1 MRVAVVGHVEWV
13 DFLVVER
20 CRRPARSFRRR
31 KRGRRRREAA
41 PTPRCSCASSPAAR
55 LLITALGGDE
65 LGRRAFDELS
75 GRGVRVEAVWRDEP
89 QRRAVCFLDEGG
101 ERTIALLGPK
111 LVPHGSDPLPWH
123 ELEGVDGVYFTGGD
137 VDAVRAARQAKV
149 LVASARELPVLREAG
164 VELDVLVASAAD
176 RGGALRRRARA
187 RRRGTSYAPK
197 ELAAA
202 RSSPAAA
209 SRPARFRGRSSTRT
223 APAMPSPRASRTALA
238 GGMPIE
244 KALELAS
251 RCGAAV
257 LAGRGPYEG
266 QIDALKGSQGCA
278 AAWSGLKWGEVDQR

>member
-1 MRVAVVGHVEWV
+1 MRVAVVGHVEWL

-20 CRRPARSFRRR
+20 VPTPGEIVQAEETWQ
-31 KRGRRRREAA
+31 EAA
-41 PTPRCSCASSPAAR
+41 GGGADAAVQ
-55 LLITALGGDE
+55 LHKLAGNAMLITALGGDE
-65 LGRRAFDELS
+65 LGRRAFDEVS

-89 QRRAVCFLDEGG
+89 QRRAVCFLDDVG

-137 VDAVRAARQAKV
+137 VDAVRAARRANV
-149 LVASARELPVLREAG
+149 LVASARELPVLREAR

-176 RGGALRRRARA
+176 RGERYTGGLEPPPRYVVRTEGA
-187 RRRGTSYAPK
+187 RGGTVEPGGRFPPGEVPGPVVDSYGAGDAF
-197 ELAAA
+197 AA
-202 RSSPAAA
+202 
-209 SRPARFRGRSSTRT
+209 GLTYGV
-223 APAMPSPRASRTALA
+223 A

-257 LAGRGPYEG
+257 LAGRGPFEG
-266 QIDALKGSQGCA
+266 QITL
-278 AAWSGLKWGEVDQR
+278 

>member
-1 MRVAVVGHVEWV
+1 MRVAVVGHVEWL

-20 CRRPARSFRRR
+20 VPSPGEIVQA
-31 KRGRRRREAA
+31 KETWQEAA
-41 PTPRCSCASSPAAR
+41 GGGADAAVQLHKLAGSA

-65 LGRRAFDELS
+65 LGRRAFDEVS

-89 QRRAVCFLDEGG
+89 QRRAVCFLDDAG

-111 LVPHGSDPLPWH
+111 LVPRGADPLPWH

-137 VDAVRAARQAKV
+137 ADAVRAARQANV
-149 LVASARELPVLREAG
+149 LVASARELPVLREAR

-176 RGGALRRRARA
+176 RGERYIGGLEPPPRYVVRTEGA
-187 RRRGTSYAPK
+187 RGGTVQPGGRFLPGEVPGPVVDSYGAGDAF
-197 ELAAA
+197 AA
-202 RSSPAAA
+202 
-209 SRPARFRGRSSTRT
+209 GLTYGV
-223 APAMPSPRASRTALA
+223 A

-257 LAGRGPYEG
+257 LAGRGPYQG
-266 QIDALKGSQGCA
+266 QITL
-278 AAWSGLKWGEVDQR
+278 